1 MAVWTAHLCGFRPLV
16 DSDNYRRL
24 HTWWIVIMH
33 NFYKGIIKDKKI
45 KVTNAL
51 FFSLFLR

>member
-1 MAVWTAHLCGFRPLV
+1 MAVWTAHLCGFRPLA